1 MFFITKIWDF
11 CSQNK
16 LCNTLKKKSHY
27 FNFRLFA
34 ASSLGYFDSLTQLD
48 VDAVSWLHKKRK

>member
-1 MFFITKIWDF
+1 MKDVLYHKNLGLLQPKQIMQYIKKI
-11 CSQNK
+11 
-16 LCNTLKKKSHY
+16 
-27 FNFRLFA
+27 NFRLFA